1 MTTTTTTTTATTASE
16 AWDESGD
23 PGRVHPLAALAS
35 SEEFARTRYRDTSR
49 LVWERQ
55 RREEATSSRA
65 QLDGSYLLRKCGVWT
80 GERGNQAVLVR
91 GRPHAGANPAK
102 SAVCSLM

>member
-1 MTTTTTTTTATTASE
+1 MTTTATTATTASD
-16 AWDESGD
+16 AWDEPGD
-23 PGRVHPLAALAS
+23 PGRGHPLAALAS

-55 RREEATSSRA
+55 RHEAATSGRA
-65 QLDGSYLLRKCGVWT
+65 QLEGSYLLRRCGVWT

-91 GRPHAGANPAK
+91 GCRPPASANPAK
-102 SAVCSLM
+102 STVCSLM